1 MTWTHETRP
10 WTIPSNYCMHMYVR
24 EIFLSGSARKFSF
37 VCHFSFARNAAR
49 TPCWKQLEPHAGA
62 LKIRWK
68 HHSSI
73 KKNPCASPLYWERN
87 SNGSDDCFQNPQWRD
102 VTGLSLTKKR
112 QSPSD
117 YHHWLSLAIFIATTA
132 SDITTHID
140 WRMYSRYEL
149 IYLGTTRI
157 HGFAEF
163 STLCLVLFVGHS
175 VKKTLPRA
183 TLDKVLRSVNNT
195 FTDSRTLDTEIHS
208 AKIPLPSVN
217 TQRRWC
223 SAKGRRRP
231 SKANDR

>member
-49 TPCWKQLEPHAGA
+49 TPCWKQLEPHARA

-112 QSPSD
+112 QSPPD

-140 WRMYSRYEL
+140 WRMYVLKIWIDLLRHYQNPW
-149 IYLGTTRI
+149 
-157 HGFAEF
+157 
-163 STLCLVLFVGHS
+163 LCRVLN
-175 VKKTLPRA
+175 TLPSAFCRA
-183 TLDKVLRSVNNT
+183 LGKEN
-195 FTDSRTLDTEIHS
+195 F
-208 AKIPLPSVN
+208 A
-217 TQRRWC
+217 
-223 SAKGRRRP
+223 
-231 SKANDR
+231 